1 MVFCHTSD
9 WFPFKELTVSTHT
22 HCRSG
27 CVQRESFIQEPL
39 HNCSEAIIYPGLVIQ
54 HGHQPC
60 PSVLSSKREA
70 CFKHGFQEISFFSLW
85 FCLCRTWRT
94 NLPKGACALLL
105 TSVDHDRAPVVGVR
119 VNVLLSRYLIEPCGS
134 GKSKLTY
141 LCRADVR
148 YVLSLIFGM
157 VKVMEKIE
165 TFCLMQKNGLNEC
178 IVVSWYS
185 MKNGAY

>member
-1 MVFCHTSD
+1 MYRVIH
-9 WFPFKELTVSTHT
+9 
-22 HCRSG
+22 SG
-27 CVQRESFIQEPL
+27 ALAQLFRGYRLPRAESYSMATDPVPQLSPL
-39 HNCSEAIIYPGLVIQ
+39 SVRLV
-54 HGHQPC
+54 
-60 PSVLSSKREA
+60 LNLASKK
-70 CFKHGFQEISFFSLW
+70 FHFSPLW

-148 YVLSLIFGM
+148 YVLSLLFGM
-157 VKVMEKIE
+157 VKVMKKIE
-165 TFCLMQKNGLNEC
+165 TFLSNAKNGLNEC

-185 MKNGAY
+185 MKNGVY